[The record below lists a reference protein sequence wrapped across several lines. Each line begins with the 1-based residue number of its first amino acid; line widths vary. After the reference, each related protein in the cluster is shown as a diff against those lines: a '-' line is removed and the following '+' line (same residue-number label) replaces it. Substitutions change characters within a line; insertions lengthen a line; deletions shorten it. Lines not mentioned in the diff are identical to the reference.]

1 MPATKSIDHSVSL
14 QKSLQMKNS
23 PIAVCKDC
31 DPAVA
36 LAIKVFL
43 ERWGPYSPESREY
56 PIWKLVKQVIDP
68 AWIDWQRRHP
78 VFQRPSWDAA
88 WERFHAEPQQQARK
102 ALTRKRFGDVKAEGY
117 TLSAIARSHG
127 FSSLSFF
134 LRWSERL
141 VRGGGHS
148 YELTALDTLYS
159 VQALS
164 LACWSKQPKTTAEKI
179 STKRVRPE
187 QSMCRLCGKPTELTA
202 EKDEKLS
209 HPKSVDGANCVRPSA
224 SYCSDHRPKN
234 PDGTVRK
241 EYLQARRWQP
251 QFKIELVRIERQFW
265 GDDPAV
271 SYSRSGNEW
280 VDDFIRRRLLTL
292 NLRYDR
298 NRAEE
303 AKNRAD
309 KARRLSKTKVKQW
322 GHPADWDQIELNDYE
337 TSMIMACREESYLLV
352 KAGVSD
358 FKKEVVARLIAG
370 QSQSEVARQLGRTR
384 QAVRKALENFPAQ
397 YLFGWKH
404 PRAKAG
410 A

>member
-1 MPATKSIDHSVSL
+1 MPVSGLNCDTMSL
-14 QKSLQMKNS
+14 QKGLQKKIS
-23 PIAVCKDC
+23 PITVGKDC

-36 LAIKVFL
+36 QAIKDFL
-43 ERWGPYSPESREY
+43 ARWGPYSRESFEY
-56 PIWKLVKQVIDP
+56 PIWKLVKEVVDP
-68 AWIDWQRRHP
+68 AWTDWQRRHP

-88 WERFHAEPQQQARK
+88 WERFHDEPHQQAQN
-102 ALTRKRFGDVKAEGY
+102 ALTGKQIGNVKEGGY
-117 TLSAIARSHG
+117 TPSAIARSYG

-159 VQALS
+159 LQS
-164 LACWSKQPKTTAEKI
+164 LAGACWFKQPKTTIDKI

-187 QSMCRLCGKPTELTA
+187 QSMCRLCGKPTELT
-202 EKDEKLS
+202 EENGGKPWR
-209 HPKSVDGANCVRPSA
+209 PKSVDGADCLRPSA

-265 GDDPAV
+265 GHDSAV

-280 VDDFIRRRLLTL
+280 VDDFIRRRLLAID
-292 NLRYDR
+292 LRDDR

-309 KARRLSKTKVKQW
+309 KTRLSRAKTRQG
-322 GHPADWDQIELNDYE
+322 GHPADSDEIELNDYE

-404 PRAKAG
+404 PRA
-410 A
+410 